1 MDAIDLQS
9 VLHVLMWC
17 AVLGYIAW
25 RKHRQKANL
34 ALYRQLREIFYTA
47 APEDMLGSAPRE
59 TGEVLGVAMDWPIK
73 GKQATV
79 IACADGTGSIYM
91 KSQGLTM
98 TGGSGAVIA
107 GGYGAADEARAFVA
121 EAASWVARAE
131 KVDAHPE
138 PDPATVYFYIRTTD
152 ALYRVSDSVSALL
165 VGKGAAEP
173 LFVAGNDLMT
183 ALFKMADTAEKV
195 PERA

>member
-17 AVLGYIAW
+17 AVFGYVAW

-34 ALYRQLREIFYTA
+34 AMYRGLREIFYSA
-47 APEDMLGSAPRE
+47 APEVLLGDRPGKP
-59 TGEVLGVAMDWPIK
+59 GEVIGVAMDWPIK
-73 GKQATV
+73 DTQATV
-79 IACADGTGSIYM
+79 IAFIDGTGSLYM
-91 KSQGLTM
+91 KRQG
-98 TGGSGAVIA
+98 SAIC
-107 GGYGAADEARAFVA
+107 GGYGAPELARAFVA